1 MTGLDVFDRT
11 VHKTNAWLKEVMIV
25 LGGDDRH
32 AAYLA
37 LRATLHMLRDRLT
50 VEEVA
55 QLGAQLPMLMRGFYY
70 EGWDPTIN
78 PVRERSF
85 EGFLAGIA
93 LELPNDLDPEEAARA
108 VFSVL
113 AARVSEG
120 EIADITHMLPTPIR
134 TLWPR
139 AAA

>member
-1 MTGLDVFDRT
+1 MEPSLD
-11 VHKTNAWLKEVMIV
+11 
-25 LGGDDRH
+25 
-32 AAYLA
+32 
-37 LRATLHMLRDRLT
+37 
-50 VEEVA
+50 
-55 QLGAQLPMLMRGFYY
+55 YY
-70 EGWDPTIN
+70 EGWDPTSN

-93 LELPNDLDPEEAARA
+93 RELPNGLDPEEAARA
-108 VFSVL
+108 VFAVL